1 MLVDLLKFVVT
12 DAGAAEL
19 LMKEQT
25 VASREDEGCLYAHV
39 FRSKDDP
46 AEIFMLMS
54 WENQESVDKHMDTEH
69 DILFRERLDPIL
81 AGPPEFLELV
91 I

>member
-12 DAGAAEL
+12 DAETAEL

-25 VASREDEGCLYAHV
+25 IASREDEGCRFAHV
-39 FRSKDDP
+39 FRSKDNP
-46 AEIFMLMS
+46 RELFMLMS

-69 DILFRERLDPIL
+69 DIVFREKFDPIL

>member
-12 DAGAAEL
+12 DAETAAA

-25 VASREDEGCLYAHV
+25 IASREDDGCRFAHV
-39 FRSKDDP
+39 FRSKDNP
-46 AEIFMLMS
+46 AELFMLMS
-54 WENQESVDKHMDTEH
+54 WENQASVDKHMDTEH
-69 DILFRERLDPIL
+69 DIVFREKFDPIL

>member
-25 VASREDEGCLYAHV
+25 VASREDEGCRYAHV